1 MSDETKSSSPTAPKP
16 AQAVTD
22 GTVPMWLVA
31 AFLILLFTS
40 AWTFNER
47 GGWFDAK
54 VNQPFT
60 SVGHVMAYQPR
71 MNENPQVRL
80 GKIVFEK
87 ACAACH
93 DSSGI
98 GKMGTAPPLAGSD
111 WVVAPKPDRI
121 IRIALYGLNGPITV
135 SGKHYTFNTG
145 MVALGNVFGDG
156 LSEQEVADVLTY
168 IRQAWG
174 NKAGPVSVEQVQAV
188 KKEVG
193 KRPNFTPEELLKI
206 ADQ

>member
-1 MSDETKSSSPTAPKP
+1 MSDETKQSSCTAPEAEP
-16 AQAVTD
+16 AVTH
-22 GTVPMWLVA
+22 TTLPIWLVA

-71 MNENPQVRL
+71 MNENPQIRL
-80 GKIVFEK
+80 GKAVFTK
-87 ACAACH
+87 ACENCH
-93 DSSGI
+93 DASGM
-98 GKMGTAPPLAGSD
+98 GRQGTAPPLAGSD
-111 WVVAPKPDRI
+111 WVNAPKPDRI
-121 IRIALYGLNGPITV
+121 IRIPLYGLSGPITV
-135 SGKHYTFNTG
+135 SGKQYSFNLA
-145 MVALGNVFGDG
+145 MMELGSA
-156 LSEQEVADVLTY
+156 LSEQEVANVLTY

-188 KKEVG
+188 KKEIG
-193 KRPNFTPEELLKI
+193 KRPNFTPEELQKV
-206 ADQ
+206 ADR

>member
-1 MSDETKSSSPTAPKP
+1 MSDETKPSSSTAPETAP
-16 AQAVTD
+16 AVTNR
-22 GTVPMWLVA
+22 TVPMWLVA

-80 GKIVFEK
+80 GKAVFEK

-93 DSSGI
+93 DSSGM

-111 WVVAPKPDRI
+111 WVNAPKPDRI

-135 SGKHYTFNTG
+135 SGKQYTFNAAMLAIG
-145 MVALGNVFGDG
+145 MDLP
-156 LSEQEVADVLTY
+156 EQEVADVLTY

-174 NKAGPVSVEQVQAV
+174 NKAGPVSVEQVQAI

-193 KRPNFTPEELLKI
+193 KRPNFTPEELQKV

>member
-1 MSDETKSSSPTAPKP
+1 MSNETKPSSSTAPDLVAP
-16 AQAVTD
+16 AVTD
-22 GTVPMWLVA
+22 STIPMWLVA

-80 GKIVFEK
+80 GKAVYEK

-93 DSSGI
+93 DSSGM

-135 SGKHYTFNTG
+135 SGKQYTFNAAMLAIG
-145 MVALGNVFGDG
+145 MDLP
-156 LSEQEVADVLTY
+156 EQEVADVIT
-168 IRQAWG
+168 
-174 NKAGPVSVEQVQAV
+174 
-188 KKEVG
+188 
-193 KRPNFTPEELLKI
+193 
-206 ADQ
+206 